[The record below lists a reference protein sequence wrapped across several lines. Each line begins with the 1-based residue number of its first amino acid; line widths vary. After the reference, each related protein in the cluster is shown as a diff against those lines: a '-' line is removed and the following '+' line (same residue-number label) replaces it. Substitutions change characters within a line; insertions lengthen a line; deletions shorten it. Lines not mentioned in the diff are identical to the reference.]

1 MPFYTRKP
9 IPIEARQLLPDSQNW
24 QELADWSNGLFWTVL
39 SRETRFFLQTPTG
52 KVEMFVFD
60 WLIKGDMGNFS
71 RCRNQLFSQIYEIVQ
86 EES

>member
-9 IPIEARQLLPDSQNW
+9 IPVEARQLLPDSQNW
-24 QELADWSNGLFWTVL
+24 QELTDWSNGLFWTVL
-39 SRETRFFLQTPTG
+39 SREARFFLHTPAG

>member
-9 IPIEARQLLPDSQNW
+9 VLIEARQLLPDSQNW
-24 QELADWSNGLFWTVL
+24 QDLADWSNNSFWAEL
-39 SRETRFFLQTPTG
+39 SREARFFLQTPTG

-60 WLIKGDMGNFS
+60 WLIKGDTGNFS